1 MSKSMDKSKLA
12 TEMGMELEDLNYLL
26 LESEIQPDPELTEDI
41 SETDADKLRAIAL
54 GTRQAIA
61 SSPSENR
68 DKSQALARV
77 PISEIAQTTGIS
89 EENINGMVD
98 AIWQI
103 ELAAIHEQET
113 KLEQFRNAARL
124 ATKSD
129 QLKQEL
135 AAKINR
141 LNSIAQFN
149 PYDILGTNPE
159 QDKEDLN
166 ELTANALDLANSIL
180 EGGKLTA

>member
-1 MSKSMDKSKLA
+1 LGTTID
-12 TEMGMELEDLNYLL
+12 DINYLL
-26 LESEIQPDPELTEDI
+26 LESGLDENPEDQDTI
-41 SETDADKLRAIAL
+41 TETDADKLRAIANP
-54 GTRQAIA
+54 TKQAIGT
-61 SSPSENR
+61 SNPKTV

-89 EENINGMVD
+89 EENINGMID
-98 AIWQI
+98 AIWQL
-103 ELAAIHEQET
+103 ELAAIAEQEA
-113 KLEQFRNAARL
+113 KLEPFRNAARL

-135 AAKINR
+135 TAKINR

-166 ELTANALDLANSIL
+166 ELTANALTLANSIL
-180 EGGKLTA
+180 EGGKLPA